1 MKRTVLCTA
10 LLAVLA
16 AAAPFLCLVP
26 PFAPAAAAVGAD
38 VDPSAADRPDS
49 SPPPAGVDRTG
60 STGSDAADPDDAGS
74 DAAPTPAPAAVA
86 LYDEAAGAVVE
97 VPLRNYLAGAAACEM
112 PAAWP
117 EDALR
122 AQMVACHSYLLYQ
135 QAHGG
140 AAQGAAA
147 LTVNSALCSGWT
159 TAEVLQSRWGE
170 EFDARWARLQAL
182 AREVEN
188 TVLYYA
194 GAPAAACYH
203 AISTG
208 HTEASQNVWVEA
220 LPYLQGVDS
229 TWDRTS
235 EEYEVTVQF
244 SSQQMYDALVSV
256 LGCTPQGEP
265 GGWVGDTVWDA
276 AGYVQSIELGGQSFS
291 GVQVRGAL
299 GLRSACFAIAWQDGQ
314 FTVTTRGYG
323 HGVGLSQYGA
333 YAMASGGAGWRSILA
348 YYFPGTDLVER

>member
-26 PFAPAAAAVGAD
+26 PFAPAAAAVGAG
-38 VDPSAADRPDS
+38 VDPSVADMPDG
-49 SPPPAGVDRTG
+49 SPPPAGTDRAG
-60 STGSDAADPDDAGS
+60 SGAGPDDAAGP
-74 DAAPTPAPAAVA
+74 AAPSPTPAPAAV
-86 LYDEAAGAVVE
+86 VE
-97 VPLRNYLAGAAACEM
+97 VPLRDYLAGAAACEM
-112 PAAWP
+112 PATWP

-170 EFDARWARLQAL
+170 EFEARWTRLQAL
-182 AREVEN
+182 AQEIEN
-188 TVLYYA
+188 AVLYYA

-220 LPYLQGVDS
+220 LPYLQGVES
-229 TWDRTS
+229 AWDKTS

-299 GLRSACFAIAWQDGQ
+299 GLRSACFAIAWQNGQ

-348 YYFPGTDLVER
+348 YYFPGTDLVEG

>member
-16 AAAPFLCLVP
+16 AATPFLCLVP
-26 PFAPAAAAVGAD
+26 PFAPTAAAVS
-38 VDPSAADRPDS
+38 SAALPT
-49 SPPPAGVDRTG
+49 PGPG
-60 STGSDAADPDDAGS
+60 STPGAGAMDEAADIGTAAPS
-74 DAAPTPAPAAVA
+74 PAPTPAPETAA
-86 LYDEAAGAVVE
+86 LYDEAAGAVLE
-97 VPLRNYLAGAAACEM
+97 VPLRDYLIGAAACEM
-112 PAAWP
+112 PVTWP
-117 EDALR
+117 DDAIR

-140 AAQGAAA
+140 AAKGGS
-147 LTVNSALCSGWT
+147 LTVNSAMCSGWT
-159 TAEVLQSRWGE
+159 SAEVLQSRWGE
-170 EFDARWARLQAL
+170 DFDTRWARLEGL
-182 AREVEN
+182 AAEVEDA
-188 TVLYYA
+188 VLLYG

-229 TWDRTS
+229 SWDKAS
-235 EEYEVTVQF
+235 GEYEVTVQY
-244 SSQQMYDALVSV
+244 SSQQVYDALVSV
-256 LGCTPQGEP
+256 LGTTPDGDP
-265 GGWVGDTVWDA
+265 STWVGDTVWDA
-276 AGYVQSIELGGQSFS
+276 AGYVESITLGGQRFS
-291 GVQVRGAL
+291 GVQVRAAL
-299 GLRSACFAIAWQDGQ
+299 GLRSACFAIAWADGQ

-348 YYFPGTDLVER
+348 YYFPGTELNEG